1 MTKYFNL
8 LERYHQELSSE
19 KLETFEKLFEI
30 YFEINKKINLI
41 SRKDFEN
48 FYLHH
53 IIHSLSI
60 TKFDLIKKSNT
71 KIIDLGTGGGFP
83 GIPLAIYFNKNNFI
97 LVDSIKKKINAVN
110 NIIKKI
116 NLENTNC
123 INDRAENLNEN
134 ADVIISRSVS
144 SVDNIIEWTKS
155 SLKTNGKLILLKGG
169 NVNKELKNIRSRFT
183 IYKLDDIYSDNYFTD
198 KKIIEIHK

>member
-116 NLENTNC
+116 NLKNTNC

-183 IYKLDDIYSDNYFTD
+183 IYKLDDIYSNNYFTD

>member
-19 KLETFEKLFEI
+19 KLEIFEKLFEI

-60 TKFDLIKKSNT
+60 TKFDLIKKSNI

>member
-19 KLETFEKLFEI
+19 KLKIFKSLFEI
-30 YFEINKKINLI
+30 YFEINKNINLI

-60 TKFDLIKKSNT
+60 TKFDLIKKNNT

-116 NLENTNC
+116 NLKNTNC

>member
-19 KLETFEKLFEI
+19 KLEIFEKLFEI

-60 TKFDLIKKSNT
+60 TKFDLIKKNNT

-116 NLENTNC
+116 NLKNTNC
-123 INDRAENLNEN
+123 INDRVENLNEN

-144 SVDNIIEWTKS
+144 SVDNIIEWTKN

>member
-19 KLETFEKLFEI
+19 KLETYKSLFEI

-60 TKFDLIKKSNT
+60 TKFELIKKSNT

-83 GIPLAIYFNKNNFI
+83 GIPLAIYFNKNNFT

-110 NIIKKI
+110 KITKKI
-116 NLENTNC
+116 NLKNTNC

-134 ADVIISRSVS
+134 ADIIISRSVS
-144 SVDNIIEWTKS
+144 SVDKIIKWTKS
-155 SLKTNGKLILLKGG
+155 SLKRNGKLILLKGG
-169 NVNKELKNIRSRFT
+169 NVNKELKNIRLRFT

>member
-60 TKFDLIKKSNT
+60 TKFDLIKKNNT

-116 NLENTNC
+116 NLKNTNC
-123 INDRAENLNEN
+123 INDRVENLNEN

-144 SVDNIIEWTKS
+144 SVDNIIEWTKN

>member
-60 TKFDLIKKSNT
+60 TKFDLIKKNNT

-116 NLENTNC
+116 NLKNTNC

>member
-60 TKFDLIKKSNT
+60 TKFNLIKKSNT

-116 NLENTNC
+116 NLKNTNS

-183 IYKLDDIYSDNYFTD
+183 IYKLDDIYSNNYFTD

>member
-19 KLETFEKLFEI
+19 KLEIFEKLFEI

-116 NLENTNC
+116 NLKNTNC

>member
-60 TKFDLIKKSNT
+60 TKFDLIKKNNT

-116 NLENTNC
+116 NLKNTNS

>member
-19 KLETFEKLFEI
+19 KLEIFEKIFEI

-60 TKFDLIKKSNT
+60 TKFDLIKKNNT

-116 NLENTNC
+116 NLKNTNC

-155 SLKTNGKLILLKGG
+155 LLKTNGKLILLKGG

>member
-19 KLETFEKLFEI
+19 KLEIFEKLFEI

-60 TKFDLIKKSNT
+60 TKFDLIKKNNT

-116 NLENTNC
+116 NLKNTNC

>member
-60 TKFDLIKKSNT
+60 IKFDLIKKNNT

-116 NLENTNC
+116 NLKNTNC

>member
-19 KLETFEKLFEI
+19 KLEIFEKIFEI

-60 TKFDLIKKSNT
+60 TKFDLIKKNNT

-110 NIIKKI
+110 NIVEKI
-116 NLENTNC
+116 NLKNTNC
-123 INDRAENLNEN
+123 INDRVENLNEN

>member
-116 NLENTNC
+116 NLKNTNS

>member
-1 MTKYFNL
+1 MTKCFNL

-60 TKFDLIKKSNT
+60 TKFDLIKKNNT

-116 NLENTNC
+116 NLKNTNC

>member
-19 KLETFEKLFEI
+19 KLEIFEKLFEI

-60 TKFDLIKKSNT
+60 TKFDLIKKNNT

-83 GIPLAIYFNKNNFI
+83 GIP

-116 NLENTNC
+116 NLKNTNC

>member
-30 YFEINKKINLI
+30 YFEINKNINLI

-60 TKFDLIKKSNT
+60 TKFDLIKKNNT

-116 NLENTNC
+116 NLKNTNC

>member
-30 YFEINKKINLI
+30 YFEINKKINLM

-60 TKFDLIKKSNT
+60 TKFDLIKKNNT

-116 NLENTNC
+116 NLKNTNC

>member
-19 KLETFEKLFEI
+19 KLEIFEKLFEI

-110 NIIKKI
+110 NIIKRI
-116 NLENTNC
+116 NLKNTNC

-144 SVDNIIEWTKS
+144 SVDNIIEWTES

>member
-116 NLENTNC
+116 NLKNTNC

-155 SLKTNGKLILLKGG
+155 SLKKNGKLILLKGG

>member
-60 TKFDLIKKSNT
+60 TKFDLIKKNNT

-116 NLENTNC
+116 NLKNTNC

-183 IYKLDDIYSDNYFTD
+183 IYKLDDIYSNNYFKD

>member
-19 KLETFEKLFEI
+19 KLEIFEKLFEI

-60 TKFDLIKKSNT
+60 TKFDLIKKNNT

-116 NLENTNC
+116 NLKNTNC
-123 INDRAENLNEN
+123 INDRVENLNEN

-155 SLKTNGKLILLKGG
+155 SLKTNGKLIILKGG

>member
-19 KLETFEKLFEI
+19 KLETFEKLFQI

-60 TKFDLIKKSNT
+60 TKFDLIKKTNT

-116 NLENTNC
+116 NLKNTNC

>member
-19 KLETFEKLFEI
+19 KLEIFEKLFEI

-97 LVDSIKKKINAVN
+97 LLDSIKKKINAVN

-116 NLENTNC
+116 NLKNTNC

>member
-1 MTKYFNL
+1 MAKYFNL

-60 TKFDLIKKSNT
+60 TKFELIKKSNT

-116 NLENTNC
+116 NLKNTNC

>member
-60 TKFDLIKKSNT
+60 TKFDLIKKNNT

-110 NIIKKI
+110 NIIKRI
-116 NLENTNC
+116 NLKNTNC

>member
-60 TKFDLIKKSNT
+60 TKFDLIKKNNT

-116 NLENTNC
+116 NLKNTNC

-183 IYKLDDIYSDNYFTD
+183 IYKLDDIYSNNYFTD

>member
-19 KLETFEKLFEI
+19 KLEIFEKLFEI

-60 TKFDLIKKSNT
+60 AKFDLIKKSNT

-116 NLENTNC
+116 NLKNTNC

>member
-48 FYLHH
+48 FYLNH

-60 TKFDLIKKSNT
+60 TKFDLIKKNNT

-116 NLENTNC
+116 NLKNTNC

>member
-19 KLETFEKLFEI
+19 KLETFKKLFEI

-60 TKFDLIKKSNT
+60 TKFDLIKKNNT

>member
-60 TKFDLIKKSNT
+60 TKFDLIKKNNT

-116 NLENTNC
+116 NLKNTNC

-155 SLKTNGKLILLKGG
+155 SLKKNGKLILLKGG

>member
-60 TKFDLIKKSNT
+60 TKFDLIKKNNT

>member
-19 KLETFEKLFEI
+19 KLEIFKKLFEI

-60 TKFDLIKKSNT
+60 TKFDLIKKNNT

-116 NLENTNC
+116 NLKNTNC

>member
-19 KLETFEKLFEI
+19 KLEIFEKLFEI

-48 FYLHH
+48 FYLNH

-116 NLENTNC
+116 NLKNTNC